1 MHICQ
6 FSFLKGEKDI
16 SRVGHCPGTPD
27 APGSSTSGPKPA
39 PATPKRS
46 VNRAA
51 AKVFEFVLPGIPS
64 SPTRFSLDIKT
75 RGLCHRFL
83 NDVHLVRI
91 PLNGAPLAQRS
102 NRHLAGD
109 G

>member
-1 MHICQ
+1 MSA
-6 FSFLKGEKDI
+6 SF
-16 SRVGHCPGTPD
+16 
-27 APGSSTSGPKPA
+27 
-39 PATPKRS
+39 
-46 VNRAA
+46 NRYI
-51 AKVFEFVLPGIPS
+51 GID
-64 SPTRFSLDIKT
+64 RFSLDIKT

-91 PLNGAPLAQRS
+91 PLNGAPLAQRR